1 MRRPNLFTDNDPRVL
16 PRSSARGGPRR
27 GVFTPLAVVSLFA
40 VLAFVALGVDVGLIS
55 LTRARMQFATDAAAL
70 AAVHELSDTVAEG
83 DDPSAL
89 DGEMA
94 SRARAMAEKVA
105 GMNDTFVDAELD
117 VRLGRRVYD
126 DQAGRYRIQWGAA
139 PYNVVEVAARKDNP
153 DTSAPDG
160 QMPAFFSRI
169 FGMTGHTFRVSSIA
183 YTEPRD
189 LVLVLDYSASM
200 NNDSE
205 FEAFGRLGEAD
216 VTANMLEIYDD
227 LGLDDSLLPDEPDY
241 VTLHGVPRNSTL
253 QIPHVTLKPTPWGGT
268 VTSTHKIDRVWVKDG
283 DGRWR
288 KLRRRGQVAYL

>member
-126 DQAGRYRIQWGAA
+126 DQAGRYRIQWVQRRITWWRSRPGRITRT
-139 PYNVVEVAARKDNP
+139 PPPR
-153 DTSAPDG
+153 TGRCRRSSAG
-160 QMPAFFSRI
+160 
-169 FGMTGHTFRVSSIA
+169 SS
-183 YTEPRD
+183 
-189 LVLVLDYSASM
+189 
-200 NNDSE
+200 
-205 FEAFGRLGEAD
+205 G
-216 VTANMLEIYDD
+216 
-227 LGLDDSLLPDEPDY
+227 
-241 VTLHGVPRNSTL
+241 
-253 QIPHVTLKPTPWGGT
+253 
-268 VTSTHKIDRVWVKDG
+268 
-283 DGRWR
+283 
-288 KLRRRGQVAYL
+288 